1 VALTREDSQVSISLS
16 LILLSDNPMQR
27 DLIVESSLPGDDESN
42 ITSDLA
48 GGSSSNFNKAF

>member
-1 VALTREDSQVSISLS
+1 LTREDSQVSISLS

-27 DLIVESSLPGDDESN
+27 DLIVESNLPGDDESK